1 MNKKL
6 PLYKAILSSE
16 DCGIS
21 KISLVD
27 LPAVQSN
34 FVCFSEEK
42 QDVKFAVQDEEKREI
57 LGVIMRADFPIY
69 RNSNGYEYYVQYDAD
84 VIKEMA
90 KKMFED
96 CVQNKINLQHQ
107 DNTDVQTVKIFECF
121 IKDTENGINP
131 KGFEDVEN
139 GSMFAR
145 FKVEDDN
152 LWQEIKDGTFKGF
165 SIEGLFEFELEEK
178 DNDIDEIIDLLNKI
192 LN

>member
-1 MNKKL
+1 MKKL
-6 PLYKAILSSE
+6 PLYKAILSSD

-34 FVCFSEEK
+34 FVCFSKEK
-42 QDVKFAVQDEEKREI
+42 QEVKFAVQDEEKREI

-69 RNSNGYEYYVQYDAD
+69 RNTNGYEYYVQYDSD

-121 IKDTENGINP
+121 IKDAEMGINP
-131 KGFEDVEN
+131 KGFEDIEN
-139 GSMFAR
+139 GSLFAR

-165 SIEGLFEFELEEK
+165 SLEGLFEFVEEK
-178 DNDIDEIIDLLNKI
+178 DDDIDEIIELLNKI

>member
-1 MNKKL
+1 
-6 PLYKAILSSE
+6 
-16 DCGIS
+16 
-21 KISLVD
+21 
-27 LPAVQSN
+27 
-34 FVCFSEEK
+34 
-42 QDVKFAVQDEEKREI
+42 
-57 LGVIMRADFPIY
+57 MRANFPIY

-131 KGFEDVEN
+131 KSFEDVEN

-165 SIEGLFEFELEEK
+165 SIEGLFEFVEEN

>member
-1 MNKKL
+1 MKKL
-6 PLYKAILSSE
+6 PLYKAVLSDE
-16 DCGIS
+16 QCGIS
-21 KISLVD
+21 KISLVSA
-27 LPAVQSN
+27 PAVQSN

-57 LGVIMRADFPIY
+57 LGVIMRANFPIY
-69 RNSNGYEYYVQYDAD
+69 RNTNGYEYYVQYDAD
-84 VIKEMA
+84 VIKEMT

-107 DNTDVQTVKIFECF
+107 DNTDIQTVKIFECF

-152 LWQEIKDGTFKGF
+152 LWEEIKNGTFKGF
-165 SIEGLFEFELEEK
+165 SIEGLFEFVEENY
-178 DNDIDEIIDLLNKI
+178 DDIDEIIDLLEKI
-192 LN
+192 LK

>member
-1 MNKKL
+1 MKKL
-6 PLYKAILSSE
+6 PLYKAVLSSD

-21 KISLVD
+21 KISLVEK
-27 LPAVQSN
+27 PAVQSN

-42 QDVKFAVQDEEKREI
+42 QDVKFAIQDEEKREI
-57 LGVIMRADFPIY
+57 LGVIMRANFPIY

-131 KGFEDVEN
+131 KSFEDVEN

-165 SIEGLFEFELEEK
+165 SIEGLFEFVEEN

>member
-6 PLYKAILSSE
+6 PLYKAILSSVE
-16 DCGIS
+16 CGIS
-21 KISLVD
+21 KISLVS

-42 QDVKFAVQDEEKREI
+42 QEVKFAVQDEEKREI

-90 KKMFED
+90 QKMFED
-96 CVQNKINLQHQ
+96 GNENKINLQHQ

-131 KGFEDVEN
+131 KGFEDIEN
-139 GSMFAR
+139 GSIFAR

-152 LWQEIKDGTFKGF
+152 LWKEIKDGTFKGF
-165 SIEGLFEFELEEK
+165 SLEGTFEFVEEK
-178 DNDIDEIIDLLNKI
+178 DDDIDEIIDLLNKI

>member
-6 PLYKAILSSE
+6 PLYKAILSSD

-21 KISLVD
+21 KISLVEK
-27 LPAVQSN
+27 PAVQSN
-34 FVCFSEEK
+34 FVCFSEDK
-42 QDVKFAVQDEEKREI
+42 QVKFAVQDEEKREI

-131 KGFEDVEN
+131 KGFEDIED
-139 GSMFAR
+139 GTLFAR

-152 LWQEIKDGTFKGF
+152 LWQEIKNGTFKGF
-165 SIEGLFEFELEEK
+165 SIEGLFEFVEEK
-178 DNDIDEIIDLLNKI
+178 DDDIDEIIDLLEKI
-192 LN
+192 LK

>member
-1 MNKKL
+1 MKKL
-6 PLYKAILSSE
+6 PIYKAILSSVE
-16 DCGIS
+16 CGIS

-42 QDVKFAVQDEEKREI
+42 QGEVKFAVQDEEKREI

-69 RNSNGYEYYVQYDAD
+69 RNTNGYEYYVQYDSD

-90 KKMFED
+90 QKMFED
-96 CVQNKINLQHQ
+96 GNENKINLQHQ

-131 KGFEDVEN
+131 KGFEDIED

-152 LWQEIKDGTFKGF
+152 LWQEIKNGTFKGF
-165 SIEGLFEFELEEK
+165 SLEGTFEFVEEK
-178 DNDIDEIIDLLNKI
+178 DNDVDEIIELLNKI

>member
-1 MNKKL
+1 MKKL
-6 PLYKAILSSE
+6 PLYKAILSSD

-21 KISLVD
+21 KISLVEN
-27 LPAVQSN
+27 PAVQSN

-42 QDVKFAVQDEEKREI
+42 KQEAKFAIQDEEKREI

-90 KKMFED
+90 QKMFED
-96 CVQNKINLQHQ
+96 GNENKINLQHQ
-107 DNTDVQTVKIFECF
+107 ENSDVETVKIFECF
-121 IKDTENGINP
+121 IKDVEMGINP
-131 KGFEDVEN
+131 KGFEDIEN

-152 LWQEIKDGTFKGF
+152 LWQEIKNGTFKAF
-165 SIEGLFEFELEEK
+165 SLEGTFEFVEEK
-178 DNDIDEIIDLLNKI
+178 DDDIDQIINLLEKI
-192 LN
+192 LK